1 MALSNAVEGA
11 THTAQQIT
19 WVDGDGDPL
28 NLTGATI
35 TARIKDLDT
44 GEARAAT
51 GTMEVDAEA
60 GLFSWVYSTADV
72 ATAGA
77 FNVQFVATFGAANDK
92 TLAELWE
99 VEAAIV
105 GHTMTSA
112 TALQWGLLLGYL
124 ALSIV
129 ALVSLRRVESR
140 PMAAAVLFLAAP
152 HIVYYGLFLIWPDVL
167 DSAQTMQFSI
177 ALRYQMMFITAAAL
191 GMKIT
196 GRSWRL

>member
-1 MALSNAVEGA
+1 MALSNAVQGA

-51 GTMEVDAEA
+51 GTLSVLDAEA

-77 FNVQFVATFGAANDK
+77 YHVQFVATFGAANDK

-99 VEAAIV
+99 VEAAI
-105 GHTMTSA
+105 
-112 TALQWGLLLGYL
+112 
-124 ALSIV
+124 
-129 ALVSLRRVESR
+129 
-140 PMAAAVLFLAAP
+140 
-152 HIVYYGLFLIWPDVL
+152 
-167 DSAQTMQFSI
+167 
-177 ALRYQMMFITAAAL
+177 
-191 GMKIT
+191 
-196 GRSWRL
+196 